1 MKKKALILSAPSGA
15 GKTTLA
21 HMLKDENP
29 EFVFTISA
37 TTREIR
43 EGETD
48 GVNYY
53 FLSVEEFK
61 IKIEAGEFFEWEEV
75 YPGKFYG
82 TLWSEIDRIGKND
95 QIPLLDIDIKGGLTF
110 KEKMG
115 DDAVLVFVSVPEP
128 KMDILRE
135 RLFKRSQTTFEP
147 IVDMKIRLQKASQ
160 EFDLMDKA
168 DYILVNQELESTYQD
183 LKNLVEIEFPDDII
197 F

>member
-1 MKKKALILSAPSGA
+1 
-15 GKTTLA
+15 
-21 HMLKDENP
+21 
-29 EFVFTISA
+29 VFTISA
-37 TTREIR
+37 TTREKR

-53 FLSVEEFK
+53 FLSVDEFK
-61 IKIEAGEFFEWEEV
+61 EKIKAGEFFEWEEV

-82 TLWSEIDRIGKND
+82 TLWSEIDRINKNG

-128 KMDILRE
+128 RMKVLKERLILRSRKTLE
-135 RLFKRSQTTFEP
+135 SIVHIEVRLE
-147 IVDMKIRLQKASQ
+147 KANQ

-183 LKNLVEIEFPDDII
+183 LKTLVEIEFPDDII

>member
-48 GVNYY
+48 GVDCC

-82 TLWSEIDRIGKND
+82 TLWSEIDRINKND

>member
-21 HMLKDENP
+21 NRLKDENA

-37 TTREIR
+37 TTREKR

-53 FLSVEEFK
+53 FLSVDEFK
-61 IKIEAGEFFEWEEV
+61 EKIKTGEFFEWEEV
-75 YPGKFYG
+75 YG
-82 TLWSEIDRIGKND
+82 RIHKNG

-128 KMDILRE
+128 KMKTLKERLILRSRKTLE
-135 RLFKRSQTTFEP
+135 SL
-147 IVDMKIRLQKASQ
+147 VDIDVRVKKASE
-160 EFDLMDKA
+160 EFGLMDKA
-168 DYILVNQELESTYQD
+168 DYILVNEELESTYQH
-183 LKNLVEIEFPDDII
+183 LKTLVEIEFPDDII

>member
-21 HMLKDENP
+21 NRLKDENA

-37 TTREIR
+37 TTREKR

-53 FLSVEEFK
+53 FLSVDEFK
-61 IKIEAGEFFEWEEV
+61 EKIKAGEFFEWEEV

-82 TLWSEIDRIGKND
+82 TLRSEVDRIHKNG

-128 KMDILRE
+128 KMRVLKERLILRSRKTLE
-135 RLFKRSQTTFEP
+135 SL
-147 IVDMKIRLQKASQ
+147 VDIDVRIKKASE
-160 EFDLMDKA
+160 EFGLMDKA
-168 DYILVNQELESTYQD
+168 DYILVNEELESTYQH
-183 LKNLVEIEFPDDII
+183 LKTLVEIEFPDDII

>member
-82 TLWSEIDRIGKND
+82 TLWSEIDRINKNG
-95 QIPLLDIDIKGGLTF
+95 QIPLLDVDIKGGLTF

-115 DDAVLVFVSVPEP
+115 DDAVLVFISVPEP
-128 KMDILRE
+128 KMDTLKE

-147 IVDMKIRLQKASQ
+147 IVDIKIRLQKANQ
-160 EFDLMDKA
+160 EFSLMDKA
-168 DYILVNQELESTYQD
+168 DYILVNQELELTYQD

>member
-1 MKKKALILSAPSGA
+1 MKNKALILSAPSGA

-82 TLWSEIDRIGKND
+82 TLWSEIDRINKNG
-95 QIPLLDIDIKGGLTF
+95 QIPLLDIDIKGGITF
-110 KEKMG
+110 KEKIG
-115 DDAVLVFVSVPEP
+115 DEAVLVFISVPEP
-128 KMDILRE
+128 RLETLKE
-135 RLFKRSQTTFEP
+135 RLFERSKKTFEP
-147 IVDMKIRLQKASQ
+147 IVEIKIRLDKANQ

>member
-21 HMLKDENP
+21 NRLKDENA

-37 TTREIR
+37 TTRDIR

-53 FLSVEEFK
+53 FLSVDEFK
-61 IKIEAGEFFEWEEV
+61 EKIKAGEFFEWEEV

-82 TLWSEIDRIGKND
+82 TLWSEIDRINKNG

-115 DDAVLVFVSVPEP
+115 DDAVLVFISVPEP
-128 KMDILRE
+128 KIDTLRE
-135 RLFKRSQTTFEP
+135 RLFERSKKTFEP
-147 IVDMKIRLQKASQ
+147 IIEMKIRLQKANQ

-168 DYILVNQELESTYQD
+168 DYILVNEELESTYQD

>member
-21 HMLKDENP
+21 NRLKDENA

-37 TTREIR
+37 TTRDIR

-53 FLSVEEFK
+53 FLSVDEFK
-61 IKIEAGEFFEWEEV
+61 EKIKTGEFFEWEEV

-82 TLWSEIDRIGKND
+82 TLRSEVDRIHKNG

-115 DDAVLVFVSVPEP
+115 DNAVLVFISVPEP
-128 KMDILRE
+128 KLDTLRE
-135 RLFKRSQTTFEP
+135 RLFERSKKTFEP
-147 IVDMKIRLQKASQ
+147 IIEMKIRLQKANQ

-168 DYILVNQELESTYQD
+168 DYILVNEELESTYQD
-183 LKNLVEIEFPDDII
+183 LKNIVEIEFPDDII

>member
-82 TLWSEIDRIGKND
+82 TLWSEIDRINKND

>member
-21 HMLKDENP
+21 NRLKDENA

-37 TTREIR
+37 TTRDIR

-53 FLSVEEFK
+53 FLSVDEFK
-61 IKIEAGEFFEWEEV
+61 EKIKAGEFFEWEEV

-82 TLWSEIDRIGKND
+82 TLWSEIDRINKNG

-115 DDAVLVFVSVPEP
+115 DDAVLVFISVPEP
-128 KMDILRE
+128 KMDTLRE
-135 RLFKRSQTTFEP
+135 RLFERSKKTFEP
-147 IVDMKIRLQKASQ
+147 IIEMKIRLQKANQ

-168 DYILVNQELESTYQD
+168 DYILVNEELESTYQD

>member
-1 MKKKALILSAPSGA
+1 LKKKALILSAPSGA

-82 TLWSEIDRIGKND
+82 TLWSEIDRINKND

>member
-82 TLWSEIDRIGKND
+82 TLWSEIDRINKND

-128 KMDILRE
+128 RMKVLKERLILRSRKTLE
-135 RLFKRSQTTFEP
+135 SIVHIEVRLE
-147 IVDMKIRLQKASQ
+147 KANQ

-183 LKNLVEIEFPDDII
+183 LKTLVEIEFPDDII

>member
-1 MKKKALILSAPSGA
+1 M
-15 GKTTLA
+15 A

-82 TLWSEIDRIGKND
+82 TLWSEIDRINKNG
-95 QIPLLDIDIKGGLTF
+95 QIPLLDVDIKGGLTF

-115 DDAVLVFVSVPEP
+115 DDAVLVFISVPEP
-128 KMDILRE
+128 KMDTLKE

-147 IVDMKIRLQKASQ
+147 IVDIKIRLQKANQ
-160 EFDLMDKA
+160 EFSLMDKA
-168 DYILVNQELESTYQD
+168 DYILVNQELELTYQD

>member
-29 EFVFTISA
+29 EFVFAISA

-48 GVNYY
+48 GVDCC